1 VEQEQAELQ
10 TPAVVAVVEEPLAVA
25 KTVALVVLEL

>member
-10 TPAVVAVVEEPLAVA
+10 TPAVAVVVAEPLAVA